1 MPDFVFNQAKGKV
14 AEWAARINANEPT
27 NSVFEIR
34 LIAATGVQEDSVL
47 QDLDN
52 FEALVAGATNF
63 ATNTGSTPKKV
74 ADGGG
79 ITITVDDTNNRTDV
93 DMPDVTFTALANDG
107 TGGVSDLVVGFDTDS
122 TGGTDAGIVPATQ
135 HDFAITP
142 DGSDVTVQ
150 FAAAGFFR
158 AS

>member
-1 MPDFVFNQAKGKV
+1 MADFVFNQAKGKL
-14 AEWAARINANEPT
+14 AEWASRINANEPA
-27 NSVFEIR
+27 NSAFIIA
-34 LIAATGVQEDSVL
+34 LLAATGVQEDSVL
-47 QDLDN
+47 KDLDN

-63 ATNTGSTPKKV
+63 ATNTGAGRKTITDAGS
-74 ADGGG
+74 
-79 ITITVDDTNNRTDV
+79 ITITVDDTNDRTDV
-93 DMPDVTFTALANDG
+93 AMPNVTFTALANDG
-107 TGGVSDLVVGFDTDS
+107 TGGISDLVVGFDSDT
-122 TGGTDAGIVPATQ
+122 TTGTDANINVGTQ